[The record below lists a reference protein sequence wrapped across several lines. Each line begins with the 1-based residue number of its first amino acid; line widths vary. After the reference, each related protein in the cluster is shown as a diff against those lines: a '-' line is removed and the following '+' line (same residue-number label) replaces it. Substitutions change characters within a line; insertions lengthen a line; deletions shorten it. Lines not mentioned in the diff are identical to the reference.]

1 MENKEKDA
9 HIMRALQNESTE
21 EEDLAAFALRAAAL
35 VVYAGGVPHRF
46 ERGSDGFAAVAAAW
60 KEMTEGALRMPAFG
74 VSIDR
79 LAREGMQSGLWAEFV
94 FEGEQS
100 LAGMPFTALLVQVVP
115 EHCGFNLARLQGGGY
130 DGRCFYLDLRGKTM
144 RPFADALARLV
155 GQSGGAV

>member
-1 MENKEKDA
+1 MEKKEKDA
-9 HIMRALQNESTE
+9 HTMRALQNECTE
-21 EEDLAAFALRAAAL
+21 EEDLAAFALRAAAI
-35 VVYAGGVPHRF
+35 VVYAGGAAHRF
-46 ERGSDGFAAVAAAW
+46 ARGSEGFASAEAAW

-79 LAREGMQSGLWAEFV
+79 LTREGMKSGLWAEFV

-100 LAGMPFTALLVQVVP
+100 LAGMPFTALLVEVKP
-115 EHCGFNLARLQGGGY
+115 EHCGFNLARLQPGGGY

-155 GQSGGAV
+155 GRENIS